1 MAGCLIA
8 LAVLVGACGVDQ
20 STSNGGQGLAT
31 RSVAAA
37 ATTFSG
43 AVSPNVSRRIDLAP
57 DLYLR
62 QIGDRAYVITNAFTW
77 EGVTWPGN
85 SLLVQMADGTLV
97 LAGTPWTPEATQ
109 EVLGW
114 AKLQFGESS
123 IAKMVAVDTGYH
135 QDNLGGN
142 AALLAAGVPVYGSD
156 LTVRLLAE
164 RGGSGIPPPDHVFP
178 IAAGL
183 TLSFGNEEV
192 RVIFPGP
199 SQAPDKL
206 AAYFPARKLLFG
218 SCMILS
224 GDAVGNTADAD
235 MAAWP
240 TAIRKLQGLAVD
252 VVVPGHGDRLDPGLI
267 QHTLDVLS
275 QTNSGSGA
283 TKR

>member
-1 MAGCLIA
+1 LRIRTAGSLLAA
-8 LAVLVGACGVDQ
+8 LAVIVGACGAGP
-20 STSNGGQGLAT
+20 STSNAGPVLAT
-31 RSVAAA
+31 ASVAA

-43 AVSPNVSRRIDLAP
+43 AVSPNVSKRIDLAP

-62 QIGDRAYVITNAFTW
+62 QIGDGAYVVTNAFTW
-77 EGVTWPGN
+77 NGDTWFGN

-109 EVLGW
+109 AVLGW
-114 AKLQFGESS
+114 AKQQFGESS

-142 AALLAAGVPVYGSD
+142 GALLAAGVPVYGSD
-156 LTVRLLAE
+156 LTVKLLAE
-164 RGGSGIPPPDHVFP
+164 RGGPGIPPPNHVFP
-178 IAAGL
+178 VADGL

-206 AAYFPARKLLFG
+206 AVYFRARKLLFG

-240 TAIRKLQGLAVD
+240 SAIRKLQGLSVD

-267 QHTLDVLS
+267 QHTLDVLA
-275 QTNSGSGA
+275 QTH
-283 TKR
+283 